1 MHFIKIFDIIYIVKR
16 KRENKKSSLKTK
28 NVRLAKKII
37 DIENNANLTEKE
49 KFDKIDMI
57 IQELSEEDFFEI
69 DNIIHKI
76 NKKII

>member
-1 MHFIKIFDIIYIVKR
+1 MKR
-16 KRENKKSSLKTK
+16 KRENKKSSLETK

-37 DIENNANLTEKE
+37 DIENNTNLTEKE
-49 KFDKIDMI
+49 KFDKIDII

>member
-1 MHFIKIFDIIYIVKR
+1 MKR
-16 KRENKKSSLKTK
+16 KRENKKSSLETK

-37 DIENNANLTEKE
+37 DIENNTNLTEKE

>member
-1 MHFIKIFDIIYIVKR
+1 MKR
-16 KRENKKSSLKTK
+16 KRENKKSSFETK

-37 DIENNANLTEKE
+37 DIENNVNLTEKE

>member
-1 MHFIKIFDIIYIVKR
+1 MKR
-16 KRENKKSSLKTK
+16 KRENKKSSLETK

-37 DIENNANLTEKE
+37 DIENNANLIEKE